1 MARQLLYTVLPVIP
15 VIFVSFSNEAGRWGG
30 SGCGGF
36 T

>member
-1 MARQLLYTVLPVIP
+1 MARQLLYTVLP